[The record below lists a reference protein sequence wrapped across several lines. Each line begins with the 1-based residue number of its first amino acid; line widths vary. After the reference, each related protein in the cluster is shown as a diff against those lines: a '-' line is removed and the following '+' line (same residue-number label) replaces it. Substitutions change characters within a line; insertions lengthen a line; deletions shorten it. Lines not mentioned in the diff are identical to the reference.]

1 MIEKEI
7 RNSKKNF
14 VKKFKKETGQI
25 TEDQDEMLSEVYS
38 FYSQLLSVD
47 KVSQETLQN
56 YKFLIKP
63 LNEIDNKIDIGYKIT
78 YAEAEEVV
86 MKMDNSSPGPNGLTI
101 GFFKKYFKYFGHY
114 FIDILNDYQEALP
127 KTFMESK
134 IKLIPKN
141 KKEIKGVND
150 LRPISL
156 TNLEYRIFTKI
167 LANRFR
173 FIGHKIIQDHQT
185 FRSVFGRRMN
195 DNIWL
200 LSDLVKN

>member
-1 MIEKEI
+1 M
-7 RNSKKNF
+7 
-14 VKKFKKETGQI
+14 
-25 TEDQDEMLSEVYS
+25 
-38 FYSQLLSVD
+38 SVD
-47 KVSQETLQN
+47 KVPQESIEN

-63 LNEIDNKIDIGYKIT
+63 LNKIDDKIDIGYKIT

-86 MKMDNSSPGPNGLTI
+86 MKMDSSSPGPNGLTI
-101 GFFKKYFKYFGHY
+101 GFFKKYFKYLGNF
-114 FIDILNDYQEALP
+114 FIDILNNHQDSLP

-156 TNLEYRIFTKI
+156 TNFEYRIFTKI

-173 FIGHKIIQDHQT
+173 LIGHKIIQDHQT
-185 FRSVFGRRMN
+185 CSIFGRRMN
-195 DNIWL
+195 DIIFGY
-200 LSDLVKN
+200 LVI